1 MLFTYIHLSYS
12 AVEKRAEPRRF
23 YVDLYS
29 VRSYM
34 SSHESN
40 CDKSSERKFE
50 YLLMFKYEVLYMK
63 FFYDTLFLLSDN
75 VNFLVER
82 KDQTFPATWNKP

>member
-1 MLFTYIHLSYS
+1 
-12 AVEKRAEPRRF
+12 
-23 YVDLYS
+23 
-29 VRSYM
+29 M
-34 SSHESN
+34 SSN

-75 VNFLVER
+75 VDFFVER
-82 KDQTFPATWNKP
+82 KDQTFPAQRLGINLNAYNYAN